1 MKRWI
6 PLISISAWLV
16 LAVLAACGPTPYP
29 PTSYIITPNAA
40 ATLAAVDQVRNEAAN
55 NATVQAAEVA
65 RQSALATQ
73 QVVVLTQQAQATEQV
88 LAAQA
93 TGTIETILQA
103 QTATAASVVIRI
115 TEQAI
120 QAQATREAIAAQA
133 TGTAVAQL
141 AAAEQRLIDDE
152 QQRLALQRQAEAAE
166 LEYQRQMN
174 QIRPYLWGG
183 VVVTAIMTA
192 AAAILILYQRSRPIT
207 VHDSTGPRVLVPLN
221 SYQVLPSPRPALA
234 ASVTPIETT
243 PDSTMTPIPLPPL
256 TQGHVLIAGETGSG
270 KSTAL
275 LAVLRRRPNVVVLDP
290 HDDSAT
296 WENARVIGGGR
307 NFAAI
312 ETYLEQM
319 KQLLSQRYQQRS
331 QGQRQF
337 ESLTVATDE
346 MPAIVSALGRGVDE
360 VWRMWLREG
369 RKVGLYFIVST
380 QSTRV
385 KTLGIQGEGDL
396 LENFSYVLVLG
407 RLAVTTYPE
416 LVQEMERPAVIRT
429 INGVRPVLIPYE
441 SQTRERPIAPAP
453 GATGELIPDLIPDG
467 YADPNNLT
475 EATRQRIRHLS
486 RELPSQA
493 AIERAVFG
501 YNGGAAYRAVKE
513 TLNGIHVTS
522 ENGQQ

>member
-1 MKRWI
+1 MKKWI
-6 PLISISAWLV
+6 PRSLIKAGLV
-16 LAVLAACGPTPYP
+16 ILILAACGPSPYP
-29 PTSYIITPNAA
+29 PAAYNLTPNAAYHLTPNAA
-40 ATLAAVDQVRNEAAN
+40 ATLAAVDQVRSEAAN

-65 RQSALATQ
+65 RQAALATQ

-88 LAAQA
+88 IAAQA

-103 QTATAASVVIRI
+103 QTATTASVVIRI

-120 QAQATREAIAAQA
+120 NAHATREAISAQA
-133 TGTAVAQL
+133 TGTSVAQL
-141 AAAEQRLIDDE
+141 AEAEQRLIEDE

-166 LEYQRQMN
+166 LAYQQQMN
-174 QIRPYLWGG
+174 EVRPYLWGG
-183 VVVTAIMTA
+183 LMVTTVMTA
-192 AAAILILYQRSRPIT
+192 AAAIAILYQRSRPIT

-221 SYQVLPSPRPALA
+221 SYQVLPTFRPALPA
-234 ASVTPIETT
+234 TIENTVTEPLV
-243 PDSTMTPIPLPPL
+243 PVPLPPM

-270 KSTAL
+270 KSTAM

-290 HDDSAT
+290 HDDQAT

-307 NFAAI
+307 NFTAI

-337 ESLTVATDE
+337 EPLTVATDE
-346 MPAIVSALGRGVDE
+346 MPAIVSALGRGIDE

-369 RKVGLYFIVST
+369 RKVGLYFVIST

-416 LVQEMERPAVIRT
+416 LVANLERPAVIRT
-429 INGVRPVLIPYE
+429 LNGARPVLIPYE
-441 SQTRERPIAPAP
+441 SVSRERPVEPAP
-453 GATGELIPDLIPDG
+453 GITAEPEPGILPDG

-475 EATRQRIRHLS
+475 EATRQRIRQLAQS
-486 RELPSQA
+486 LPSQA

-513 TLNGIHVTS
+513 ILNGSTESH
-522 ENGQQ
+522 

>member
-16 LAVLAACGPTPYP
+16 LSVLAACGPTPYP
-29 PTSYIITPNAA
+29 SASYNITPNAA

-65 RQSALATQ
+65 RQSALA
-73 QVVVLTQQAQATEQV
+73 
-88 LAAQA
+88 AQA
-93 TGTIETILQA
+93 TGTIDTIHQA

-120 QAQATREAIAAQA
+120 QAQATREANAAQA

-296 WENARVIGGGR
+296 WENACVIGGGR

-319 KQLLSQRYQQRS
+319 KQLLSQR
-331 QGQRQF
+331 
-337 ESLTVATDE
+337 
-346 MPAIVSALGRGVDE
+346 
-360 VWRMWLREG
+360 
-369 RKVGLYFIVST
+369 
-380 QSTRV
+380 
-385 KTLGIQGEGDL
+385 
-396 LENFSYVLVLG
+396 
-407 RLAVTTYPE
+407 
-416 LVQEMERPAVIRT
+416 
-429 INGVRPVLIPYE
+429 
-441 SQTRERPIAPAP
+441 
-453 GATGELIPDLIPDG
+453 
-467 YADPNNLT
+467 
-475 EATRQRIRHLS
+475 
-486 RELPSQA
+486 
-493 AIERAVFG
+493 
-501 YNGGAAYRAVKE
+501 
-513 TLNGIHVTS
+513 
-522 ENGQQ
+522 

>member
-6 PLISISAWLV
+6 PLISISSWLV

-29 PTSYIITPNAA
+29 PAQYNTTPNAA

-88 LAAQA
+88 LSAQA

-103 QTATAASVVIRI
+103 QTATTASVVIRI

-120 QAQATREAIAAQA
+120 NAQATREAIAAQA

-183 VVVTAIMTA
+183 VVVTAVMTA

-221 SYQVLPSPRPALA
+221 SYQVLPSPRPVLA
-234 ASVTPIETT
+234 ASVTPTETT

-290 HDDSAT
+290 HDDSVT

-416 LVQEMERPAVIRT
+416 LVREMERPAVIRT
-429 INGVRPVLIPYE
+429 INGARPVLIPYE
-441 SQTRERPIAPAP
+441 ALTRERPIAPAP
-453 GATGELIPDLIPDG
+453 GAGDAPIPDLIPDG

-475 EATRQRIRHLS
+475 EATRQRIRQLS

>member
-1 MKRWI
+1 MKRWMVLS
-6 PLISISAWLV
+6 LIKVGWLV
-16 LAVLAACGPTPYP
+16 TVLAACGPTPYP
-29 PTSYIITPNAA
+29 PIPYNLTPNAA
-40 ATLAAVDQVRNEAAN
+40 ATLAAVDQVRSEAAN
-55 NATVQAAEVA
+55 NATIQAAEVA

-73 QVVVLTQQAQATEQV
+73 QVVVLTQQAEATEQV
-88 LAAQA
+88 LSAQA

-103 QTATAASVVIRI
+103 QTATTASVVIRI

-120 QAQATREAIAAQA
+120 SAQATREAIAAQA
-133 TGTAVAQL
+133 TGTSVAQL
-141 AAAEQRLIDDE
+141 AEAEQRLIEDE

-166 LEYQRQMN
+166 LAYQQQMN
-174 QIRPYLWGG
+174 EIRPYLWGG
-183 VVVTAIMTA
+183 VVVTTGMIA
-192 AAAILILYQRSRPIT
+192 AAVVVIIYQRTRPIT

-234 ASVTPIETT
+234 ASVGAAETPSDNAI
-243 PDSTMTPIPLPPL
+243 TPIPLPPL

-290 HDDSAT
+290 HDDQAT

-307 NFAAI
+307 NFTAI

-337 ESLTVATDE
+337 DPLTVATDE
-346 MPAIVSALGRGVDE
+346 MPAIVSALGRGIDE

-369 RKVGLYFIVST
+369 RKVGLYFVVST

-416 LVQEMERPAVIRT
+416 LVREMERPAIIRT
-429 INGVRPVLIPYE
+429 INGTRPVLIPYG
-441 SQTRERPIAPAP
+441 STSREQPVAPAP
-453 GATGELIPDLIPDG
+453 GITGEQEMGTLPDG
-467 YADPNNLT
+467 FADPNNLT
-475 EATRQRIRHLS
+475 EAARQRIRQLA
-486 RELPSQA
+486 RTLPSQA
-493 AIERAVFG
+493 AIERTVFG

-513 TLNGIHVTS
+513 VLNGTS
-522 ENGQQ
+522 DPHDNSRH